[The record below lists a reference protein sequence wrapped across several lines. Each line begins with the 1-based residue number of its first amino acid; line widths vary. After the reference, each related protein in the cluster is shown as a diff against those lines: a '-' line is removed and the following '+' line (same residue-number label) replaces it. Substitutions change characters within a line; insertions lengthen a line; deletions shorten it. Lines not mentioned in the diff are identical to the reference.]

1 MAKTKTAVVQEGE
14 ALLEIPAQSITNP
27 FHAEAFYN
35 PFMRLNR
42 SISVLVLQTALPH
55 LRGANVLDGLSSLGA
70 RGVRYGLEAKGVTK
84 IAMVDA
90 NPGATKLARKNVRK
104 NAKKLPKKV
113 EIEVIQDDLNRALL
127 ASKDK
132 FAFIELDPFGSPVFY
147 LENSVRRSSNS
158 AMLSVTTTDL
168 ANLYGSRA
176 PPCIRMYDAKPLKC
190 QFGHELALRILIGR
204 IARTAAMQD
213 FAATPMLS
221 FYHRHY
227 AKTFVKLE
235 RGAFA
240 ADESLKQN
248 IGFVSLCQKCL
259 HAESSKLPKGV
270 CTKCG
275 NKMDYA
281 GPLWVG
287 KTVDLDFLANCGK
300 ENEKRNLE
308 DKAEISKLFGLLK
321 GETEGNYGPWFWD
334 LHEVARHHKI
344 ALKAKV
350 SDAIA
355 SLEKKGFKAAK
366 THFSTVGIKTN
377 ADAKSVAEVLK

>member
-42 SISVLVLQTALPH
+42 SISVLVLQNALPT
-55 LRGANVLDGLSSLGA
+55 LRGTNALDGLSSLGA
-70 RGVRYGLEAKGVTK
+70 RGMRYALEAKGVSK
-84 IAMVDA
+84 ITMVDA
-90 NPGATKLARKNVRK
+90 NPGATKLAKKNIRK

-113 EIEVIQDDLNRALL
+113 KLEVIQDDLNRALL
-127 ASKDK
+127 ASKEK
-132 FAFIELDPFGSPVFY
+132 YAFIELDPFGSPVFY
-147 LENSVRRSSNS
+147 LENSIRRCSNS
-158 AMLSVTTTDL
+158 SMLSVTTTDL

-213 FAATPMLS
+213 FSITPMLS

-248 IGFVSLCQKCL
+248 IGFVSLCPKCL
-259 HAESSKLPKGV
+259 HAVAAKLPEGI

-275 NKMDYA
+275 SKMDYA
-281 GPLWVG
+281 GPLWIG
-287 KTVDLDFLANCGK
+287 KTVDVDFLAKCGK

-308 DKAEISKLFGLLK
+308 DKAEISKLFGLLQQEAA
-321 GETEGNYGPWFWD
+321 GDFPPWFWD
-334 LHEVARHHKI
+334 LHETAKAFKI

-355 SLEKKGFKAAK
+355 SLEKKGFHATK
-366 THFSTVGIKTN
+366 THFSSVGIKTN
-377 ADAKSVAEVLK
+377 ADARTVAEVLK